1 MGDMGDMGDMDN
13 MEEMNIIIVGG
24 MMMGVIVFTT
34 MISSLL
40 YCVGD
45 DF

>member
-1 MGDMGDMGDMDN
+1 MGDMNDMDN

-24 MMMGVIVFTT
+24 MMAGVIVFTT

-45 DF
+45 DL

>member
-1 MGDMGDMGDMDN
+1 MGDMNDMDN

-24 MMMGVIVFTT
+24 MMAGVIVITT

-45 DF
+45 DL